1 MARAAAKRGIDPAE
15 VSWFEV
21 ATMKGGRSKAR
32 QPRSLDRRSLTIT
45 GRHLPTGIAVQGAIP
60 EGHYTRNQMRTL
72 QEAEK
77 QRLLHALEAKL
88 AHAGRQPGR

>member
-1 MARAAAKRGIDPAE
+1 MARSAAKRGLDPAD

-21 ATMKGGRSKAR
+21 ATMRGGRSKAR

-60 EGHYTRNQMRTL
+60 EGHYTRTQMRTL
-72 QEAEK
+72 KEAEK
-77 QRLLHALEAKL
+77 QRLLQALEAEL
-88 AHAGRQPGR
+88 ARAGRHPGR